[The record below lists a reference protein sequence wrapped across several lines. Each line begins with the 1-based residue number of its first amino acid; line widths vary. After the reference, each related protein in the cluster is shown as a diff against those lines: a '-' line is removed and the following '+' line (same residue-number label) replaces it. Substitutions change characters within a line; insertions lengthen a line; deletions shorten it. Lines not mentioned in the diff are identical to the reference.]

1 MVELICA
8 LSFIHFL
15 GSDISISKPE
25 TFGSTGKKKNVLP
38 LPKCKFFT
46 NLINVKCYFK
56 VVLTNVLFNLQNQ
69 LYLLIIALT

>member
-25 TFGSTGKKKNVLP
+25 TFGSTGKKK
-38 LPKCKFFT
+38 KCASIAEMQIFYKS
-46 NLINVKCYFK
+46 NKRK
-56 VVLTNVLFNLQNQ
+56 MLF
-69 LYLLIIALT
+69 